1 MGRALTE
8 GAKTMH
14 DDMGDLA
21 LTLLMT
27 VIIAVGF
34 VAFEFRSVARA
45 QPAHAVSAKVEK
57 SKSEK
62 TDPQMAAGDR
72 LYWIR

>member
-1 MGRALTE
+1 
-8 GAKTMH
+8 MH

-45 QPAHAVSAKVEK
+45 QPAQAVSAKVEK
-57 SKSEK
+57 LKSDK
-62 TDPQMAAGDR
+62 LRSDKADPQMAMGDR

>member
-1 MGRALTE
+1 
-8 GAKTMH
+8 MH

-21 LTLLMT
+21 LVLLMT
-27 VIIAVGF
+27 VVIAVGF

-45 QPAHAVSAKVEK
+45 QPAHAASTKVEK
-57 SKSEK
+57 PKSDK
-62 TDPQMAAGDR
+62 ADPQMAMSDR

>member
-1 MGRALTE
+1 
-8 GAKTMH
+8 MH

-21 LTLLMT
+21 LALLMT

-45 QPAHAVSAKVEK
+45 QPAHAVSTKVEK
-57 SKSEK
+57 PKSDK
-62 TDPQMAAGDR
+62 LKSDKADPQMAMGDR

>member
-1 MGRALTE
+1 
-8 GAKTMH
+8 MH

-21 LTLLMT
+21 LVLLMT

-34 VAFEFRSVARA
+34 VAFEFRSVYLA
-45 QPAHAVSAKVEK
+45 QPAHAAEAKVEK
-57 SKSEK
+57 NKSDK
-62 TDPQMAAGDR
+62 ANAQIAMNNR